1 MQESGERKHPFL
13 DVLKRLAKALKLK
26 VGELVEWGHTEQD
39 MGHAPF
45 IRRGNWGIVVKK
57 KGIGQ
62 WEAFVHRLPAPG
74 EHGEYVAEG
83 ELVPGGPYQNKDAA
97 RAAGEHYVDR
107 KQGH

>member
-1 MQESGERKHPFL
+1 M
-13 DVLKRLAKALKLK
+13 A
-26 VGELVEWGHTEQD
+26 
-39 MGHAPF
+39 HAPF